1 MNQAEFQDQQRN
13 VLQNQRRQNRDRSA
27 MPNIDDII
35 AFENGEMDEGRFVAF
50 FQDGIDRGWVWQ
62 LQGFYG
68 RTANNLIDAGLCT
81 R

>member
-13 VLQNQRRQNRDRSA
+13 VLQNQRRQNRDRSG

-35 AFENGEMDEGRFVAF
+35 AFENGEMDEDRFVAF

-68 RTANNLIDAGLCT
+68 RTASQLIDAGLCN